1 MPNKMIV
8 SCEQFDILHLTRLKF
23 LAQNDF
29 HILCCG
35 KIFSIAGQTSQSYLV
50 NAPNMAQKRST
61 VMVHN
66 VSMSVTKDIL
76 FVIFIYLLSR

>member
-35 KIFSIAGQTSQSYLV
+35 KIFSTAGQTSQSYLV
-50 NAPNMAQKRST
+50 KAPNMAQKRS
-61 VMVHN
+61 VVIVHN
-66 VSMSVTKDIL
+66 VKYVCHERHIICHFYISVE
-76 FVIFIYLLSR
+76 